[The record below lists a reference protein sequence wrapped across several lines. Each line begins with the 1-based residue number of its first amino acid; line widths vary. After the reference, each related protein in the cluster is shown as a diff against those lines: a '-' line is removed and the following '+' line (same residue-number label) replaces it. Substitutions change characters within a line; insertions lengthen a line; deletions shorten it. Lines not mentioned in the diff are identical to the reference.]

1 MLSVETVTTV
11 PLGEGKGG
19 ASQARCN
26 GGLAAARSISNGNR
40 KVMAIDIVEDLNIA
54 DHLSAIP
61 VPSSALE
68 NSNLS

>member
-1 MLSVETVTTV
+1 VLSVETVTTE

-19 ASQARCN
+19 ALQARCN
-26 GGLAAARSISNGNR
+26 GGLAAARSIRSGNR

-61 VPSSALE
+61 MPPSVFE
-68 NSNLS
+68 KSNLS